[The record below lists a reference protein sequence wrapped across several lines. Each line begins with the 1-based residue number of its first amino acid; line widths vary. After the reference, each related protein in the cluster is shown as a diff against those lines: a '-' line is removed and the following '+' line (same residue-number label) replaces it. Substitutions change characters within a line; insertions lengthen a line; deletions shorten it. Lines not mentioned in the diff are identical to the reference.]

1 MANTEEIAGVMFYIQ
16 VCKLLTNTLSVYPQ
30 PPSHPH
36 SSVYLSFAFLQP
48 HRLLAQPFLH
58 LHMVS
63 SIHASIIGGSS
74 LHMGSYCSLQNF
86 QPQSVSSAGLV
97 LETKFVPI
105 CCFKIKLFPGYFQ
118 CYSCACPI
126 IHDNH
131 EAYHC

>member
-36 SSVYLSFAFLQP
+36 SSVHLSSAFLQP

-74 LHMGSYCSLQNF
+74 LHRGSYCSLQNF
-86 QPQSVSSAGLV
+86 QPQSVCECRVISLGD
-97 LETKFVPI
+97 KI
-105 CCFKIKLFPGYFQ
+105 CPHMQLPCTRARFKCCNKAPFDGGIFSGSCFLR
-118 CYSCACPI
+118 
-126 IHDNH
+126 
-131 EAYHC
+131 

>member
-1 MANTEEIAGVMFYIQ
+1 MANTEEIAEVTFYIQ
-16 VCKLLTNTLSVYPQ
+16 MCKLLTNTLSVYPQ

-36 SSVYLSFAFLQP
+36 SSVHLSSASLQP

-86 QPQSVSSAGLV
+86 QPQSVGECRVISLGDKICPHCSYLVKRLGLSGATRH
-97 LETKFVPI
+97 LSMEGF
-105 CCFKIKLFPGYFQ
+105 FQ
-118 CYSCACPI
+118 DPAS
-126 IHDNH
+126 
-131 EAYHC
+131 